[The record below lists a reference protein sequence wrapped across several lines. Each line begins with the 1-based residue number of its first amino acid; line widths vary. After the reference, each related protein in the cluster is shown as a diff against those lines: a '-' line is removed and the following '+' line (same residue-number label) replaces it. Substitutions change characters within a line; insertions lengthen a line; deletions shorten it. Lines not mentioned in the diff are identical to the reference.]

1 MATKVLQ
8 MCNMK
13 SFRPLKRRAV
23 TAISMGMVDAICH
36 IALVSRSFFLRIS
49 W

>member
-13 SFRPLKRRAV
+13 SFRPFREEQSLAV
-23 TAISMGMVDAICH
+23 SMGMVDPI
-36 IALVSRSFFLRIS
+36 
-49 W
+49 